1 MEKSLI
7 GKTALVT
14 GGSRNIG
21 RLTALELSEKGA
33 DVILTYNSQLDD
45 AAGVVAEIEAKGHRA
60 KALQAD
66 FSDSDNAASLASQV
80 QQILSDW
87 QSNGL
92 DILIN
97 NAGTLRIGGFEQI
110 TGDDLDAIY
119 TTNFK
124 SVVLLTQALVS
135 QLNDGG
141 RIVNLSSGLANGVF
155 PPLIAY
161 GPMKAA
167 LQAVTL
173 YWAQILG
180 PKQITVNA
188 VAPGGLDD
196 DFNAKLFDEIIPG
209 ARDYIAGS
217 TALGRVGLP
226 EDVSGV
232 IGFLCDPKAA
242 FVTGAVVKIDGGF
255 KL

>member
-1 MEKSLI
+1 MEKTLN
-7 GKTALVT
+7 GKIALVT

-21 RLTALELSEKGA
+21 RLTALELAEKGA
-33 DVILTYNSQLDD
+33 DVILTYRSQAD
-45 AAGVVAEIEAKGHRA
+45 AAATVVAEIEAAGNRA

-66 FSDSDNAASLASQV
+66 FSSSANIPELATQV
-80 QQILSDW
+80 EDTLRDW
-87 QSNGL
+87 SADGF

-124 SVVLLTQALVS
+124 SVVLLTQALAS
-135 QLNDGG
+135 QLRDGG

-161 GPMKAA
+161 GPLKAA
-167 LQAVTL
+167 LQAMTL

-180 PKQITVNA
+180 PRQITVNA

-196 DFNAKLFDEIIPG
+196 DFNARLFDEIIPG
-209 ARDYIAGS
+209 ARDYVAGN

-242 FVTGAVVKIDGGF
+242 FVTGAILKIDGGF

>member
-1 MEKSLI
+1 MEKVLE

-21 RLTALELSEKGA
+21 RLTALELAAKGA
-33 DVILTYNSQLDD
+33 DVILTYRSQ
-45 AAGVVAEIEAKGHRA
+45 AAAAAAVVAEIERLGKRA
-60 KALQAD
+60 VALQAD
-66 FSDSDNAASLASQV
+66 FSQDGAAAVLAAQV
-80 QQILSDW
+80 QETLTAW
-87 QSNGL
+87 GATGL
-92 DILIN
+92 DTLIN
-97 NAGTLRIGGFEQI
+97 NAGTLRIGGFDQI

-124 SVVLLTQALVS
+124 SVVLLTQALVPQMS
-135 QLNDGG
+135 DGG

-161 GPMKAA
+161 GPLKAA
-167 LQAVTL
+167 LQAMTL

-180 PKQITVNA
+180 PRQITVNA

-196 DFNAKLFDEIIPG
+196 DFNAKLFHEIIPG

-232 IGFLCDPKAA
+232 IGFLCEPKAG
-242 FVTGAVVKIDGGF
+242 FITGATIKIDGGF

>member
-1 MEKSLI
+1 MSDTLS
-7 GKTALVT
+7 GKIALVT

-21 RLTALELSEKGA
+21 RLTALELAEKGA
-33 DVILTYNSQLDD
+33 DIILTYRAEE
-45 AAGVVAEIEAKGHRA
+45 AAAAKTVTDIEVLGRRA
-60 KALQAD
+60 VTLQAD
-66 FSDSDNAASLASQV
+66 FSSDAGV
-80 QQILSDW
+80 QAVKNRVPEILESWGADK
-87 QSNGL
+87 L

-97 NAGTLRIGGFEQI
+97 NAGTLRIGGLDQI

-124 SVVLLTQALVS
+124 SVVLLTQALVPH
-135 QLNDGG
+135 LADGG

-161 GPMKAA
+161 GPLKAA
-167 LQAVTL
+167 LQTMTL

-180 PKQITVNA
+180 GRKITVNA

-196 DFNAKLFDEIIPG
+196 DFNAKLFNEIIPG
-209 ARDYIAGS
+209 ARDYIAGA

-226 EDVSGV
+226 DDVSGV
-232 IGFLCDPKAA
+232 IGFLCEPKAG
-242 FVTGAVVKIDGGF
+242 FVTGAVIPVDGGF

>member
-1 MEKSLI
+1 MKKSLN

-21 RLTALELSEKGA
+21 RLTALELAEKGA
-33 DVILTYNSQLDD
+33 DVIVTYRSQSD
-45 AAGVVAEIEAKGHRA
+45 AAAEVVTRIEAAGQRA
-60 KALQAD
+60 EALQAD
-66 FSDSDNAASLASQV
+66 FSDSAHVSALASQIQDTV
-80 QQILSDW
+80 TSW
-87 QSNGL
+87 QGSGL

-97 NAGTLRIGGFEQI
+97 NAGTLRVGGFDHI

-124 SVVLLTQALVS
+124 SVVLLTQALLPH
-135 QLNDGG
+135 LNDGG
-141 RIVNLSSGLANGVF
+141 RIVNLSSGLANSVF

-167 LQAVTL
+167 LQTMTL

-180 PKQITVNA
+180 PRQITVNA

-196 DFNAKLFDEIIPG
+196 DFNAKLFDEMIPG

-226 EDVSGV
+226 EDVAGV
-232 IGFLCDPKAA
+232 IGFLCEPKAA

>member
-1 MEKSLI
+1 METSLN

-21 RLTALELSEKGA
+21 RLTALELAGKGA
-33 DVILTYNSQLDD
+33 DVILTYRDKAD
-45 AAGVVAEIEAKGHRA
+45 AAAEVVSEIALLGRRG

-66 FSDSDNAASLASQV
+66 FSDTDNTPELVNQV
-80 QQILSDW
+80 QDTLAAWGAD
-87 QSNGL
+87 GL

-97 NAGTLRIGGFEQI
+97 NAGTLRIGGFDQI

-124 SVVLLTQALVS
+124 SVVLLTQAL
-135 QLNDGG
+135 LPLLRDGG

-167 LQAVTL
+167 LQSMTL

-180 PKQITVNA
+180 SRQITVNA

-196 DFNAKLFDEIIPG
+196 DFNAKLFNEIIPG

-232 IGFLCDPKAA
+232 IGFLCEPKAA
-242 FVTGAVVKIDGGF
+242 FVTGAVLKIDGGF

>member
-1 MEKSLI
+1 MEKPLN

-21 RLTALELSEKGA
+21 RLTALELAAKGA
-33 DVILTYNSQLDD
+33 DVIVTYNSQAD
-45 AAGVVAEIEAKGHRA
+45 AAAEVVAEIEAAGQRG

-66 FSDSDNAASLASQV
+66 FSDSSNVTLLVSKAQET
-80 QQILSDW
+80 LSDW
-87 QSNGL
+87 QAEGL

-97 NAGTLRIGGFEQI
+97 NAGAIRIGGFDQI
-110 TGDDLDAIY
+110 TGDDLDVIY

-124 SVVLLTQALVS
+124 SVVLLTQALLPS
-135 QLNDGG
+135 LRDGG

-167 LQAVTL
+167 LQTMTL

-180 PKQITVNA
+180 PRQITVNA

-196 DFNAKLFDEIIPG
+196 DFNARLFDEIIPG
-209 ARDYIAGS
+209 ARDYLTGS
-217 TALGRVGLP
+217 TALGRIGLP

-232 IGFLCDPKAA
+232 IAFLCDPKAA
-242 FVTGAVVKIDGGF
+242 FVTGAVLKIDGGF

>member
-1 MEKSLI
+1 MSDTLA
-7 GKTALVT
+7 GKIALVT

-21 RLTALELSEKGA
+21 RLTALELAGKGA
-33 DVILTYNSQLDD
+33 DIILTYRAEE
-45 AAGVVAEIEAKGHRA
+45 AAAQETVAESEALGRRA
-60 KALQAD
+60 VALQAD
-66 FSDSDNAASLASQV
+66 FSSDAGVAAV
-80 QQILSDW
+80 TTRVPEILEGWGADK
-87 QSNGL
+87 L

-97 NAGTLRIGGFEQI
+97 NAGTLRIGGLDQI

-119 TTNFK
+119 TVNFK
-124 SVVLLTQALVS
+124 SVVLLTQALVPH
-135 QLNDGG
+135 LADGG

-161 GPMKAA
+161 GPLKAA
-167 LQAVTL
+167 LQTMTL

-180 PKQITVNA
+180 ARKITVNA

-196 DFNAKLFDEIIPG
+196 DFNAKLFNEIIPG
-209 ARDYIAGS
+209 ARDYIAGA

-232 IGFLCDPKAA
+232 IGFLCEPKAG
-242 FVTGAVVKIDGGF
+242 FVTGAVIPVDGGY

>member
-1 MEKSLI
+1 MEHTLA

-21 RLTALELSEKGA
+21 RLTALELASKGA
-33 DVILTYNSQLDD
+33 DIVLTYRSQS
-45 AAGVVAEIEAKGHRA
+45 AAAEAVVAEIRALGQRA

-66 FSDSDNAASLASQV
+66 FGQDGNAADLAERALGVLDSWDKAQ
-80 QQILSDW
+80 
-87 QSNGL
+87 L

-97 NAGTLRIGGFEQI
+97 NAGTLRIGGFDQI
-110 TGDDLDAIY
+110 TAGDLDAIY

-124 SVVLLTQALVS
+124 SVVLLTQALVPHMAEA
-135 QLNDGG
+135 G
-141 RIVNLSSGLANGVF
+141 RIVNLSSGLANGAF

-161 GPMKAA
+161 GPLKAA
-167 LQAVTL
+167 LQAMTL

-180 PKQITVNA
+180 PRQITVNA

-196 DFNAKLFDEIIPG
+196 DFNAQLFNQIIPG
-209 ARDYIAGS
+209 ARDYIANG

-232 IGFLCDPKAA
+232 IGFLCEPKAG
-242 FVTGAVVKIDGGF
+242 FVTGAVLKIDGGF